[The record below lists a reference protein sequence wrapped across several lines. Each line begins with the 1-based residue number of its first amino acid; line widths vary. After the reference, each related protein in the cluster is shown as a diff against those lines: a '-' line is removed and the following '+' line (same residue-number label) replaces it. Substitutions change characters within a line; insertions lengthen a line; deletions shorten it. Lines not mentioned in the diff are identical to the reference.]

1 MSAGSS
7 TELSLSAFER
17 AAIEAIC
24 AGHPLGAAILRPIET
39 ALVNDRRNTGSG
51 FFTDFAVSRRTPPLQ
66 FSGPIG
72 DATADVEGL
81 SEPVSF
87 ILYLTDG
94 YADCLECASSGEDD
108 TREIEFGSVEFT
120 MPSQVGRVVRISN

>member
-24 AGHPLGAAILRPIET
+24 AGHPLGAAILRQIET
-39 ALVNDRRNTGSG
+39 ALVHDRRNTGSG

-66 FSGPIG
+66 VAGPIG
-72 DATADVEGL
+72 DATADIKGL

-87 ILYLTDG
+87 LLYISDG
-94 YADCLECASSGEDD
+94 YADCLECASFGADD
-108 TREIEFGSVEFT
+108 TREIDFGSVEFT
-120 MPSQVGRVVRISN
+120 VQSQFGPIGRISN